1 MSQRL
6 SSDKQGTG
14 FLSNWANFWFLG
26 RSPLSLHALRVLFG
40 IIGIVWLMSYL
51 GHVNEF
57 FGFDGWFDRAA
68 FIEIGELAE
77 TQRQPQNQS
86 WSLLYLVAHDATL
99 LTVFYWCSILVL
111 TLFTLGIC
119 TRLTSILSWLV
130 IVSFSANPFIEA
142 ETDVFLRIIYFYLM
156 IGYVLI
162 GLLNT
167 SNPIE
172 LVLGSSSHWL
182 WKCLNHENSV
192 TYSSA
197 ATVTIRLMQIHF
209 ALMVVVLGLFKLQ
222 LMEWW
227 SGVAFWY
234 PMNRTS
240 TLSVDAINDMKP
252 GRDAYLNA
260 ISFAAYC
267 VLAWQIFFP
276 TFAWR
281 TGYARGVLLGGAV
294 TGMIGLMIIYPIPLL
309 GPVFFLLCLVY
320 LTDDEWNWVLSP
332 LSRLVNGRA

>member
-6 SSDKQGTG
+6 SSNELGAG
-14 FLSNWANFWFLG
+14 LLSHWNNFWFLG

-40 IIGIVWLMSYL
+40 IICIVWLLSYA
-51 GHVNEF
+51 GHVHDF
-57 FGFDGWFDRAA
+57 FSYEGWFDRAA
-68 FIEIGELAE
+68 FIEAGSLAD
-77 TQRQPQNQS
+77 NQS

-99 LTVFYWCSILVL
+99 LTAFYWGSILVL
-111 TLFTLGIC
+111 TLFTLGIF
-119 TRLTSILSWLV
+119 TRLTSILSWLI
-130 IVSFSANPFIEA
+130 IVSFTANPLIEA
-142 ETDVFLRIIYFYLM
+142 DTDVFLRLIYFYLM
-156 IGYVLI
+156 IGYVLF
-162 GLLNT
+162 GLLNAT
-167 SNPIE
+167 NPLE
-172 LVLGSSSHWL
+172 LVLGSSRHWL
-182 WKCLNHENSV
+182 WNCLKHDD
-192 TYSSA
+192 TDTFSSA
-197 ATVTIRLMQIHF
+197 ATVTIRLMKLHVAMAIV
-209 ALMVVVLGLFKLQ
+209 MMGLHKLQ

-240 TLSVDAINDMKP
+240 TLSVDAINDMKARSF
-252 GRDAYLNA
+252 GYLNT

-267 VLAWQIFFP
+267 VLVWQIFFP

-281 TGYARGVLLGGAV
+281 TGYARVVLLGGAV
-294 TGMIGLMIIYPIPLL
+294 AGMIGLMIIYPIPLL